1 MAADIRITRRGLL
14 GGTGAV
20 LGGALLGPVAGVPPA
35 ASALAAPRV
44 HTRSEW
50 GARPPASPAQVLD
63 RAPDRIVVHHTA
75 TPNSADRSLEHAFAL
90 SRSIQA
96 YHMDSNGW
104 ADTGQQLT
112 ISRGGHLMEGR
123 NRSLAAIHA
132 GDHVVGA
139 HTANHNS
146 HTIGIENEGTYMTT
160 GPTGPLW
167 DALVET
173 CAWLCGVYG
182 LDPHTAIVGHRD
194 FNATACPG
202 DVLYA
207 RLPELRNE
215 VAGSLGVRSVA
226 PRSVQV
232 PSGLPGPRRAFDHGP
247 AVGPGERTR

>member
-1 MAADIRITRRGLL
+1 
-14 GGTGAV
+14 
-20 LGGALLGPVAGVPPA
+20 
-35 ASALAAPRV
+35 
-44 HTRSEW
+44 
-50 GARPPASPAQVLD
+50 
-63 RAPDRIVVHHTA
+63 
-75 TPNSADRSLEHAFAL
+75 
-90 SRSIQA
+90 
-96 YHMDSNGW
+96 
-104 ADTGQQLT
+104 
-112 ISRGGHLMEGR
+112 RGGHLMEGR
-123 NRSLAAIHA
+123 NRSLAAINA